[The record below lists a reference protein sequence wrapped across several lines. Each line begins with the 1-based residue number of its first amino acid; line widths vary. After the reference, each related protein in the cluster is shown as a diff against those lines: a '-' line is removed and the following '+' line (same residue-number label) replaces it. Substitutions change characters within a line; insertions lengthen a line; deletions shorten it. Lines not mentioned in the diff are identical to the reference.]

1 MPFRYQG
8 SCEKTFFAKIKKS
21 RVLESYRFPIEFSI
35 DPGYIFGD
43 LSCFFCLLF
52 RHRFSHRFF
61 FDFGWIWGFP
71 GRLVRP
77 RCRPGSATSD
87 PGGHPDGRDRGSQG
101 RSGWP
106 RVTPGVAFGRP
117 VDRPELP
124 ARISLIFHGF
134 RGSIF
139 HVFSLFLYKFSH
151 IELVSPPFACAEPR
165 PWPRSV
171 TPPQVTPGVASRRE
185 SRPHEWI
192 FRWSLDPDLGW
203 ARKCS

>member
-1 MPFRYQG
+1 MRKNVFNVILL
-8 SCEKTFFAKIKKS
+8 AKIKKS
-21 RVLESYRFPIEFSI
+21 KVPESYRFLTEFSI

-87 PGGHPDGRDRGSQG
+87 PGGHPDGRDRGSRG

-117 VDRPELP
+117 VLQHHDFLCFSM
-124 ARISLIFHGF
+124 ALGLHCSCFSMNLIQAF
-134 RGSIF
+134 
-139 HVFSLFLYKFSH
+139 
-151 IELVSPPFACAEPR
+151 
-165 PWPRSV
+165 
-171 TPPQVTPGVASRRE
+171 T
-185 SRPHEWI
+185 
-192 FRWSLDPDLGW
+192 
-203 ARKCS
+203 